1 MPFNGP
7 RWHWPYIAITTGIM
21 ILTVFYA
28 VANEAEDVAVVLFIV
43 FVEALFAVML
53 YAVGRS
59 IEEEWKEI
67 KGKHE
72 RLSVHE
78 AEARQAKVLTTA
90 NEARRRLAIN
100 IAQPTMIRSRGGE

>member
-1 MPFNGP
+1 
-7 RWHWPYIAITTGIM
+7 M

-28 VANEAEDVAVVLFIV
+28 VSNAAEDVAVVLFVV

-53 YAVGRS
+53 YAIGRS

-78 AEARQAKVLTTA
+78 AEARQAKVVTA
-90 NEARRRLAIN
+90 NEARRLAIN
-100 IAQPTMIRSRGGE
+100 IATPAMIRARGGE